1 MKITHRL
8 ILPVA
13 ALVASATLAT
23 AQEQNNQQRPPGEG
37 GERRE
42 GDRGRGGDRGGFS
55 MEEFRKRM
63 EERLKG
69 ALKVSDEEW
78 AVLQPLIEKVQTKQR
93 EAMGARFGGF
103 GGGPGGPPGGFPGFG
118 DRRRGPD
125 GGGGAPDAGG
135 ERRRGPDGG
144 GDRGPGGPGSPG
156 GPGGDRGGSPESQA
170 LRTTLE
176 NENASA
182 DEIKAKLTAL
192 RDSRKKAAA
201 ELDAARAELQK
212 VVTVRQE
219 AVLVAMGMLE

>member
-1 MKITHRL
+1 MKLTPKL
-8 ILPVA
+8 LLPVA
-13 ALVASATLAT
+13 ALAVSAAVAT
-23 AQEQNNQQRPPGEG
+23 AQEQNNPQRPPGGGDRG

-42 GDRGRGGDRGGFS
+42 GDRGRGFS
-55 MEEFRKRM
+55 MEDFRKRM
-63 EERLKG
+63 EEGLKR

-78 AVLQPLIEKVQTKQR
+78 AVLQPLIENVRDKQR
-93 EAMGARFGGF
+93 EAMGSRFGGF
-103 GGGPGGPPGGFPGFG
+103 GGGPGGPPGGFGGGFG

-125 GGGGAPDAGG
+125 GGGAPGGGTPDGGG

-144 GDRGPGGPGSPG
+144 GDRGPG

-176 NENASA
+176 NENATA
-182 DEIKAKLTAL
+182 DEIKAKLTAV
-192 RDSRKKAAA
+192 RESRKKASG
-201 ELDAARAELQK
+201 ELEAARAELQK